1 MQNRID
7 NKFLELKEINRK
19 ALVAFVTSG
28 DPNQK
33 ISKNI
38 LNVLRDKKIDL
49 IEIGF
54 PFSDPMADGPTIQKS
69 SQRAIKAGANIDST
83 FELVKDF
90 RKNDEN
96 IPGIHCG
103 PSSRNIFGGRVL
115 FRKISGPMFGGLG
128 FFPVFFRAHFWGPWG
143 LVKAG

>member
-7 NKFLELKEINRK
+7 KKFSELKKVNK
-19 ALVAFVTSG
+19 KSLVAFVTSG

-38 LNVLRDKKIDL
+38 LNVLRDQKIDL
-49 IEIGF
+49 VEIGF

-83 FELVKDF
+83 LQLVKDF
-90 RKNDEN
+90 RKNDKN
-96 IPGIHCG
+96 IPIAVSAEQNLDQFN
-103 PSSRNIFGGRVL
+103 SSRLLEKSFKRT
-115 FRKISGPMFGGLG
+115 ISRLYELTS
-128 FFPVFFRAHFWGPWG
+128 V
-143 LVKAG
+143 VKN

>member
-7 NKFLELKEINRK
+7 KKFSELKELNKK

-38 LNVLRDKKIDL
+38 LNVLKDQKIDL

-83 FELVKDF
+83 LQLVKDF
-90 RKNDEN
+90 RKNDKN
-96 IPGIHCG
+96 IPIVLMGYFN
-103 PSSRNIFGGRVL
+103 PIFQYGLKDFFLIVVL
-115 FRKISGPMFGGLG
+115 
-128 FFPVFFRAHFWGPWG
+128 
-143 LVKAG
+143 LV

>member
-7 NKFLELKEINRK
+7 KKFSELKEVNKK

-38 LNVLRDKKIDL
+38 LNVLRDQKIDL
-49 IEIGF
+49 VEIGF

-83 FELVKDF
+83 LQLVKDF
-90 RKNDEN
+90 RKNDKN
-96 IPGIHCG
+96 IPIAVSAEQNLDQFN
-103 PSSRNIFGGRVL
+103 SSRLLEKSFKRT
-115 FRKISGPMFGGLG
+115 ISRLYELTS
-128 FFPVFFRAHFWGPWG
+128 V
-143 LVKAG
+143 VKN